1 MVRFLI
7 DLIHKFI
14 PKTHPKSTQ
23 KSLNSCLKI
32 FKMTKFGVDAASFYA
47 PSLYL
52 EIKDLA
58 EKRGIEPAKLE
69 KGLGL
74 HKMALPDV
82 HEDAATFA
90 AEALLKLI
98 QDYNLNPKEI
108 SRVYLG
114 TESALDAAKPTST
127 YAVQMVEEFLTEE
140 FGERSFKNCDIV
152 DMTFAC
158 VGAVDALHNCLDF
171 VRANP
176 TKKAVVIASDYAKY
190 ELASSGEYTQGGGAV
205 ALLVSAN
212 PKLIDIDN
220 NWGVATESVFDFF
233 KPRRHFS
240 KDDFPTAPE
249 NFPDKIEVFTDE
261 PVFDGQY
268 SNICYQDRIRE
279 AYEHYKDQTF
289 TVRPYE
295 DWRYMIFHLPY
306 AFHGK
311 RVFTEIYSLEN
322 HLDYSDAEKQK
333 AIAKSEDYINFIN
346 EKIEKSQ
353 RASSEIG
360 NMYTASIFMAL
371 LSALQTSFNEN
382 EDLTEKEIGFLAYGS
397 GSKSKV
403 FVGKVSPEWK
413 SVVKKWNL
421 FEKLKNRLPIDFE
434 TYEKLHRKQLDSSV
448 NQNYK
453 GFGLTRIE
461 KESQVLKGARY
472 YSYQK

>member
-1 MVRFLI
+1 
-7 DLIHKFI
+7 
-14 PKTHPKSTQ
+14 
-23 KSLNSCLKI
+23 
-32 FKMTKFGVDAASFYA
+32 MTFGIEAASYYV

-74 HKMALPDV
+74 HKMGFPDV

-98 QDYNLNPKEI
+98 QDYNINPKEI
-108 SRVYLG
+108 SRIYLG
-114 TESALDAAKPTST
+114 TESALDAAKPTAS
-127 YAVQMVEEFLTEE
+127 YAMQMVEKVLEKK
-140 FGERSFKNCDIV
+140 FGERTFRNCDVV

-158 VGAVDALHNCLDF
+158 IGAVDALHNSLDF

-176 TKKAVVIASDYAKY
+176 DKKAVVIASDYAKY

-205 ALLVSAN
+205 AV
-212 PKLIDIDN
+212 LISSKPDLIEIEN

-233 KPRRHFS
+233 KPRRHF
-240 KDDFPTAPE
+240 KKEYLTNAPE
-249 NFPDKIEVFTDE
+249 SFPEKIEVFTDE

-268 SNICYQDRIRE
+268 SNQCYQDRIRE
-279 AYEHYKDQTF
+279 AYDHYKEITGLNK
-289 TVRPYE
+289 PYE
-295 DWRYMIFHLPY
+295 NWKYLIFHLPY

-322 HLDYSDAEKQK
+322 GLSYETPEEQK
-333 AIAKSEDYINFIN
+333 AVAKSDDYIQFIN
-346 EKIEKSQ
+346 DKIEKSQ

-382 EDLTEKEIGFLAYGS
+382 EELAGQQIGFLGYGS

-403 FVGKVSPEWK
+403 FAGKVSENWK
-413 SVVKKWNL
+413 KVTEKWNL
-421 FEKLKNRLPIDFE
+421 FESLKNRTAIDFD
-434 TYEKLHRKQLDSSV
+434 TYEKLHRKQLQNPV
-448 NQNYK
+448 NENYK
-453 GFGLTRIE
+453 GFGLTTVE
-461 KESQVLKGARY
+461 LENPVLKGARY
-472 YSYQK
+472 YDYQG

>member
-1 MVRFLI
+1 
-7 DLIHKFI
+7 
-14 PKTHPKSTQ
+14 
-23 KSLNSCLKI
+23 
-32 FKMTKFGVDAASFYA
+32 MTKFGVDAASFYV

-74 HKMALPDV
+74 HKMALSDV

-98 QDYNLNPKEI
+98 QDYNVNPKEI

-114 TESALDAAKPTST
+114 TESALDAAKPTVT

-140 FGERSFKNCDIV
+140 FGERSFKNCDV
-152 DMTFAC
+152 LDMTFAC
-158 VGAVDALHNCLDF
+158 VGAVDALHNSLDF

-212 PKLIDIDN
+212 PKLIEIDN

-268 SNICYQDRIRE
+268 SNQCYQDRIRE

-295 DWRYMIFHLPY
+295 DWRYLIFHLPY

-322 HLDYSDAEKQK
+322 HLDFSDVEKQK

-371 LSALQTSFNEN
+371 LSALQTSFNEDEN
-382 EDLTEKEIGFLAYGS
+382 LEEQEIGFLAYGS
-397 GSKSKV
+397 GSKAKV

-413 SVVKKWNL
+413 SVVEKWNL
-421 FEKLKNRLPIDFE
+421 FEELKNRLPIDFE

-448 NQNYK
+448 NGNYK

-461 KESQVLKGARY
+461 KESLVLKGARY
-472 YSYQK
+472 YDYQK

>member
-1 MVRFLI
+1 
-7 DLIHKFI
+7 
-14 PKTHPKSTQ
+14 
-23 KSLNSCLKI
+23 
-32 FKMTKFGVDAASFYA
+32 MTFGIEAASYYV

-74 HKMALPDV
+74 HKMGFPDV

-98 QDYNLNPKEI
+98 QDYNINPKEI
-108 SRVYLG
+108 SRIYLG
-114 TESALDAAKPTST
+114 TESALDAAKPTAS
-127 YAVQMVEEFLTEE
+127 YAMQMVEKVLEKE
-140 FGERSFKNCDIV
+140 FGERVFRNCDVV

-158 VGAVDALHNCLDF
+158 IGAVDALHNSLDF

-176 TKKAVVIASDYAKY
+176 DKKAVVIASDYAKY

-205 ALLVSAN
+205 AV
-212 PKLIDIDN
+212 LISSKPDLIEIEN

-233 KPRRHFS
+233 KPRRHF
-240 KDDFPTAPE
+240 KKEDLTNAPE
-249 NFPDKIEVFTDE
+249 SFPEKIEIFTDE

-268 SNICYQDRIRE
+268 SNQCYQDRIRE
-279 AYEHYKDQTF
+279 AYDHYKEITGLNK
-289 TVRPYE
+289 PYE
-295 DWRYMIFHLPY
+295 NWKYLIFHLPY

-322 HLDYSDAEKQK
+322 DLSYETPEEQK
-333 AIAKSEDYINFIN
+333 AVARSEEYLQFIN
-346 EKIEKSQ
+346 DKIEKSQ

-382 EDLTEKEIGFLAYGS
+382 EELTGLEIGFLGYGS

-403 FVGKVSPEWK
+403 FAGKVSENWK
-413 SVVKKWNL
+413 KVTEKWNL
-421 FEKLKNRLPIDFE
+421 FESLKNRIAIDFE
-434 TYEKLHRKQLDSSV
+434 TYEKLHRKQLENSV
-448 NQNYK
+448 NENYK
-453 GFGLTRIE
+453 GFGLKSVE
-461 KESQVLKGARY
+461 LENPVLKGARY
-472 YSYQK
+472 YDYQK

>member
-1 MVRFLI
+1 
-7 DLIHKFI
+7 
-14 PKTHPKSTQ
+14 
-23 KSLNSCLKI
+23 
-32 FKMTKFGVDAASFYA
+32 MTFGIEAASYYV

-74 HKMALPDV
+74 HKMGFPDV

-98 QDYNLNPKEI
+98 KDYNINPKEI
-108 SRVYLG
+108 SRIYLG
-114 TESALDAAKPTST
+114 TESALDAAKPTAS
-127 YAVQMVEEFLTEE
+127 YAMQMVEKVLEKE
-140 FGERSFKNCDIV
+140 FGERVFRNCDVV

-158 VGAVDALHNCLDF
+158 IGAVDALHNSLDF

-176 TKKAVVIASDYAKY
+176 DKKAVVIASDYAKY

-205 ALLVSAN
+205 AV
-212 PKLIDIDN
+212 LISSKPDLIEIEN

-233 KPRRHFS
+233 KPRRHF
-240 KDDFPTAPE
+240 KKEDLTNAPE
-249 NFPDKIEVFTDE
+249 SFPEKIEIFTDE

-268 SNICYQDRIRE
+268 SNQCYQDRIRE
-279 AYEHYKDQTF
+279 AYDHYKEITGLNKS
-289 TVRPYE
+289 YE
-295 DWRYMIFHLPY
+295 NWKYLIFHLPY

-322 HLDYSDAEKQK
+322 GLSYETPEEQK
-333 AIAKSEDYINFIN
+333 AVAKSEEYLQFIN
-346 EKIEKSQ
+346 DKIEKSQ

-382 EDLTEKEIGFLAYGS
+382 EELAEQEIGFLGYGS

-403 FVGKVSPEWK
+403 FAGKVSENWK
-413 SVVKKWNL
+413 KVAEKWNL
-421 FEKLKNRLPIDFE
+421 FESLKNRTAIDFE
-434 TYEKLHRKQLDSSV
+434 TYEKLHRKQLQNSV
-448 NQNYK
+448 NESYK
-453 GFGLTRIE
+453 GFGLKSVE
-461 KESQVLKGARY
+461 LENPVLKGARY
-472 YSYQK
+472 YDYKG

>member
-1 MVRFLI
+1 
-7 DLIHKFI
+7 
-14 PKTHPKSTQ
+14 
-23 KSLNSCLKI
+23 
-32 FKMTKFGVDAASFYA
+32 MTFGIEAASYYV

-52 EIKDLA
+52 EIKNLA

-74 HKMALPDV
+74 HKMGFPDV

-98 QDYNLNPKEI
+98 QDYNINPKEV
-108 SRVYLG
+108 SRIYLG
-114 TESALDAAKPTST
+114 TESALDAAKPTAS
-127 YAVQMVEEFLTEE
+127 YAMQMVEKVLEKE
-140 FGERSFKNCDIV
+140 FGERVFRNCDVV

-158 VGAVDALHNCLDF
+158 IGAVDALHNSLDF

-176 TKKAVVIASDYAKY
+176 DKKAVVIASDYAKY

-205 ALLVSAN
+205 AV
-212 PKLIDIDN
+212 LISSKPDLIEIEN

-233 KPRRHFS
+233 KPRRHF
-240 KDDFPTAPE
+240 KKEDLTNAPE
-249 NFPDKIEVFTDE
+249 SFPEKIEIFTDE

-268 SNICYQDRIRE
+268 SNQCYQDRIRE
-279 AYEHYKDQTF
+279 AYNHYKEITGLNK
-289 TVRPYE
+289 PYE
-295 DWRYMIFHLPY
+295 NWKYLIFHLPY

-322 HLDYSDAEKQK
+322 GLSYETPEEQK
-333 AIAKSEDYINFIN
+333 AVAKSEEYLQFIN
-346 EKIEKSQ
+346 DKIEKSQ

-382 EDLTEKEIGFLAYGS
+382 EKLAGQQIGFLGYGS

-403 FVGKVSPEWK
+403 FAGKVSENWK
-413 SVVKKWNL
+413 KVAEKWNL
-421 FEKLKNRLPIDFE
+421 FESLKNKTAIDFE
-434 TYEKLHRKQLDSSV
+434 TYEKLHRKQLQNSV
-448 NQNYK
+448 NENYK
-453 GFGLTRIE
+453 GFGLTSVE
-461 KESQVLKGARY
+461 LENPVLKGARY
-472 YSYQK
+472 YDYQG